1 MSSFSHRKKKHWK
14 LGALLLSFDL
24 SMIKKLLHEE
34 KRQWFLFFS
43 WWTKICW
50 HERTLDWLL
59 VVFNKSRENAAVCMW
74 RIKNHLREKKTEK
87 QRCKK
92 AFKELFIEQLLW
104 QVFVCTKFKVIKRN
118 EKSIKQNKCRKAKNE
133 RFHEKFLQ

>member
-1 MSSFSHRKKKHWK
+1 MQIGCYISSWTWNASVFLNMSSFSYRKNPLKTRGIIIIFWFKY
-14 LGALLLSFDL
+14 D
-24 SMIKKLLHEE
+24 KKLLNEE
-34 KRQWFLFFS
+34 KTQWFLFFFS

-87 QRCKK
+87 QQCKK

-104 QVFVCTKFKVIKRN
+104 QVFVC
-118 EKSIKQNKCRKAKNE
+118 
-133 RFHEKFLQ
+133 